1 MGNKVVEEMTCNQ
14 VKVARA
20 PILVCLQCPLCC
32 NLVHEATTI
41 SECLHTFCRSCIY
54 QLLGDGEN
62 DSCPIC
68 NVSLGCSPLE
78 KLRADHQLD
87 DVCAK
92 LFPVKAKRK
101 SDIHNNTDADAPP
114 PVRRKERS
122 LSSLGIGA
130 APSSNPGFVSR
141 RTKLISRRSATIRDT
156 STDDELEDKKAE
168 KYSVKKVADKDSQEE
183 SSSDHKAISADLS
196 GSHEVENSGKKE
208 DVFGDEQ
215 DADELNVRQT
225 LKKERTVTGRK
236 GILPQWSKEPP
247 KVSPLSSCSAD
258 SSKLGIFLSERS
270 KMSATGLLNF
280 QISEATNSSD
290 RLINKKHDNAF
301 QLSAVNSTGSERP
314 DNNLINQSPL
324 AHLAEVAVDQAGQTE
339 YLDLPKARGPRARR
353 GRGKNESA
361 KSSAMG
367 GSLSWQT
374 MLENIRSAA
383 APPEKKQ
390 KPKIL
395 SPAKTLPHPKKAPT
409 VRTSTSANKRVQS
422 AALAAKLDKANVGFW
437 FSLEAADTQFTE
449 NALPQISRRYLRIK
463 DGKLP
468 ISSVKKYLV
477 KKLDLQSEAEVEITC
492 RGQPVVP
499 NLPLEKVQ
507 GIWLATTPSSM
518 ELLPA
523 LKDMNSAS
531 QDNRSWAQYK
541 GRSAQDCM
549 MVLTYSRH
557 RRQLAAP

>member
-1 MGNKVVEEMTCNQ
+1 MTCNQ
-14 VKVARA
+14 VKVPRA
-20 PILVCLQCPLCC
+20 PIMVCLQCPLCC

-54 QLLGDGEN
+54 QQLGDGEN

-101 SDIHNNTDADAPP
+101 KEIDNNIDRDAPP

-130 APSSNPGFVSR
+130 ASTSHPGIVNR
-141 RTKLISRRSATIRDT
+141 RTRPVSRRSAAAKDT
-156 STDDELEDKKAE
+156 FSEDDEE
-168 KYSVKKVADKDSQEE
+168 KIQGKVSGKRLADRDSQDESGSDEKAAASE
-183 SSSDHKAISADLS
+183 SSESRELEIDA
-196 GSHEVENSGKKE
+196 KKE
-208 DVFGDEQ
+208 PSSDDEHVDLQ
-215 DADELNVRQT
+215 ALRKDRSG
-225 LKKERTVTGRK
+225 TGRK
-236 GILPQWSKEPP
+236 GVTSWSQELFKAPI
-247 KVSPLSSCSAD
+247 CNAD
-258 SSKLGIFLSERS
+258 STKLEMFLADRS
-270 KMSATGLLNF
+270 KISATGLLQS
-280 QISEATNSSD
+280 QISEASNSSD
-290 RLINKKHDNAF
+290 KILVRKHENNNNHF
-301 QLSAVNSTGSERP
+301 KVPPVSSKNERP
-314 DNNLINQSPL
+314 DKTLTDHSPL
-324 AHLAEVAVDQAGQTE
+324 AHLAEVAVDQAGKFE
-339 YLDLPKARGPRARR
+339 YLDGPKARGPRARR
-353 GRGKNESA
+353 GRGKSESG

-383 APPEKKQ
+383 APQEKKQ
-390 KPKIL
+390 KPKNP
-395 SPAKTLPHPKKAPT
+395 SPAKILPPPKKPPT
-409 VRTSTSANKRVQS
+409 LRTAQINKRSQS
-422 AALAAKLDKANVGFW
+422 PSSVIKQEKHNVGFW
-437 FSLEAADTQFTE
+437 FCLEAADNQCGE
-449 NALPQISRRYLRIK
+449 NALPQITTRYLRIK

-468 ISSVKKYLV
+468 VSSVKKYLV
-477 KKLDLQSEAEVEITC
+477 RKLDLQSEADVEITC

-518 ELLPA
+518 ELLPT
-523 LKDMNSAS
+523 LKEMNIAS
-531 QDNRSWAQYK
+531 QDNKSWAQYK
-541 GRSAQDCM
+541 GHSAEDCM

-557 RRQLAAP
+557 RRQLLAS